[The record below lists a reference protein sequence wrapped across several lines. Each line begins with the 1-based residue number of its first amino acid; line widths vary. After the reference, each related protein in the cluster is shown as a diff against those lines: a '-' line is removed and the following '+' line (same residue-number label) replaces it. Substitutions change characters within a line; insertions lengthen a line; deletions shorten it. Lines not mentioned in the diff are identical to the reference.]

1 MAAEFQDVF
10 TVPGRQNRN
19 NRFVRWIDHKRPTFN
34 GALTKTQNMSG
45 FYASSAVVG
54 ETC

>member
-10 TVPGRQNRN
+10 TVPGRKNRN
-19 NRFVRWIDHKRPTFN
+19 NRHVRWIDHKRPTLN

-45 FYASSAVVG
+45 FYAFSAVVG